1 MASCRRSPRV
11 NRVFR
16 DKPAGLIVDF
26 IGVAQNLKSA
36 LGQYS
41 RDDRRHAGIDK
52 AEAIAVMLEKYE
64 VVRDMFHGFD
74 YRAGLTGSP
83 QERLVALAGAI
94 ECDPRDATARRGQ
107 GVNQGRRRNERI
119 ADSTTRCSSSRRG
132 SHSGARATKHGTS
145 AMRWDSSKPCVLR
158 LPRAAP
164 SSGISSA
171 ERDLAVQQ
179 IVSRAV
185 VSTEIIDILKAAGV
199 ETPDISILSDEF
211 LAEVEGMEKKNL
223 AMEAL
228 RKLINGEIRSR
239 SRVNVVQTRAFS
251 DRLEEAIARYHTSA
265 ITTAEVLQELI
276 KLAKDIRAAHRRGE
290 EEGLSEEEISFL

>member
-1 MASCRRSPRV
+1 MWLTGFNAPSMHTMYIDKPMRGHGLMQAIARV

-16 DKPAGLIVDF
+16 DKPAGLIVDY
-26 IGVAQNLKSA
+26 IGIARNLKSA

-41 RDDRRHAGIDK
+41 RDDRRRAGIDK

-74 YRAGLTGSP
+74 YQSGLTGSP

-94 ECDPRDATARRGQ
+94 EWVLDMQQRDAARESTKEGKKRAH
-107 GVNQGRRRNERI
+107 RRFNDAVPELSK
-119 ADSTTRCSSSRRG
+119 AFALT
-132 SHSGARATKHGTS
+132 GASDEARDIRDEVGFFQT
-145 AMRWDSSKPCVLR
+145 V
-158 LPRAAP
+158 RAALAKSAP
-164 SSGISSA
+164 GSGRSSA

-199 ETPDISILSDEF
+199 ETSDISILSDEF
-211 LAEVEGMEKKNL
+211 LAEVEGMERKNL

-251 DRLEEAIARYHTSA
+251 GT
-265 ITTAEVLQELI
+265 
-276 KLAKDIRAAHRRGE
+276 
-290 EEGLSEEEISFL
+290 